1 MPSPPRRGPQQAVA
15 AAWAVLPVRSFVV
28 ALTATL
34 LVWGPFLL
42 PGLTISPTSQARTVH
57 PFCRVATPELEC
69 QTRYGMQEMV
79 DPGAPAWQEAPADYF
94 FRNARARGQPRPSWN
109 PYVGSGSPIVLD
121 GINASTS
128 PTRWFLSHFPGDQG
142 RDVLVF
148 TRFLLWTFGI
158 VWAVGLLGASSPLL
172 AAVALAALFVS
183 AMGFLQAQIVFC
195 AVVALLALAAAPR
208 TRGRSLVL
216 AAGIAS
222 GEIVFSAS
230 WLPLVL
236 NLDGFVSSRRVLCII
251 EVGQGAASFWQGL
264 IRPPLTGF
272 ATATATLVGS
282 WLVLLFGTR
291 RWSFLV
297 VTLAAIGA
305 WIVLGLPHAAC
316 SLPLLS
322 GARFVR
328 HLVPHFEMLF
338 IFGVAT
344 AAHAASEH
352 LDRKRTWIAFAA
364 AAATSFAIAA
374 GVSEVF
380 WLRVIGCLV
389 IGVMLGIIAGLP
401 WRTSA
406 VHATA
411 RRAAFETGLVLF
423 AFMPYFFGS
432 PISDS
437 LWVGR
442 AGAPQVAPL
451 PVNIDSSTPLG
462 TVQSLARTE
471 DRRHFSPG
479 GLLYPNWS
487 AALDIP
493 DLLSVGA
500 LYPIG
505 YHELNA
511 ALFPWWER
519 DPQHGLVPDRFVP
532 PPPSATMSPEFQRVM
547 AVHRVSLLTFI
558 AGKAFF
564 AAAPSPYE
572 RTRCRLLSRS
582 LSAAAESWVCPEV
595 GGIGYFPELIQVVHS
610 RLEALTIL
618 QGASP
623 SEIVRLGVL
632 GPELDLAVPTEAG
645 AGHVLSVERQG
656 DDLAYVLDVERA
668 GVFVIA
674 DTWFRGWHATVN
686 GAPVPISRANV
697 AFKAVRVPTGR
708 VELHLHFSPET

>member
-1 MPSPPRRGPQQAVA
+1 
-15 AAWAVLPVRSFVV
+15 
-28 ALTATL
+28 
-34 LVWGPFLL
+34 
-42 PGLTISPTSQARTVH
+42 
-57 PFCRVATPELEC
+57 
-69 QTRYGMQEMV
+69 MV
-79 DPGAPAWQEAPADYF
+79 DAGAPAWQEAPADYF

-109 PYVGSGSPIVLD
+109 PYVGSGSPIALD

-172 AAVALAALFVS
+172 AAVALAAVLAPYAATFIDIIFLDVDLLGPWFLLLLVAFVTGKLSLRAAAAASLALGLFVS

-216 AAGIAS
+216 AAGIAA
-222 GEIVFSAS
+222 GEIVFSTS
-230 WLPLVL
+230 WLPLLL
-236 NLDGFVSSRRVLCII
+236 NLDGFVSSRNVLCII
-251 EVGQGAASFWQGL
+251 EMGQGAASFWQSL
-264 IRPPLTGF
+264 IHPPLTGF
-272 ATATATLVGS
+272 ATATATATLVGGGI
-282 WLVLLFGTR
+282 VLLFGTR

-338 IFGVAT
+338 IFGVAM

-364 AAATSFAIAA
+364 AAAASFAIAA
-374 GVSEVF
+374 GVSGVV

-401 WRTSA
+401 WRPSA
-406 VHATA
+406 VQATA

-471 DRRHFSPG
+471 DRRHFSPAG
-479 GLLYPNWS
+479 FLYPNWS
-487 AALDIP
+487 GALDIP
-493 DLLSVGA
+493 DLLSIGA
-500 LYPIG
+500 FYPIG

-511 ALFPWWER
+511 ALFPRWER

-547 AVHRVSLLTFI
+547 AAHRVSLLTFI

-564 AAAPSPYE
+564 AAAPSPYD

-582 LSAAAESWVCPEV
+582 LSAAAESWVCPEI
-595 GGIGYFPELIQVVHS
+595 GGIGYFPERIQVVHS
-610 RLEALTIL
+610 RPEALTIL
-618 QGASP
+618 QGAPP
-623 SEIVRLGVL
+623 SEIIRLGVL
-632 GPELDLAVPTEAG
+632 GPELDLAAPLEAG
-645 AGHVLSVERQG
+645 AGRVLSVERQG
-656 DDLAYVLDVERA
+656 DDLAYVLEVERA